1 MGGLGALCFLLA
13 VVGCGSGADTETY
26 IMPSESMA
34 PTFEPEDE
42 ITVNL
47 DAYDSADPEVGD
59 AVVFHPPAG
68 VEGGN
73 QCGVRPS
80 EGEPC
85 PMPMA
90 ARSDQLF
97 LKRIVAGPGDTLS
110 IEDGHPV
117 LNGQIQ
123 KNEPFTV
130 ACVDF
135 GPCNMP
141 RTITILP
148 GHYFMLGDN
157 RPASDD
163 SRFWGPV
170 PGGWILG
177 RAES

>member
-1 MGGLGALCFLLA
+1 MLGVVCLLLA
-13 VVGCGSGADTETY
+13 LVGCESSANTQTY

-34 PTFEPEDE
+34 PTYEPEDE

-47 DAYDSADPEVGD
+47 DAYESAEPEIGD

-68 VEGGN
+68 VEGGAR
-73 QCGVRPS
+73 CGVRPTR
-80 EGEPC
+80 GEPC
-85 PMPMA
+85 PMPTA
-90 ARSDQLF
+90 AASDQLF

-110 IEDGHPV
+110 IKDGHPV
-117 LNGQIQ
+117 LNGQIH
-123 KNEPFTV
+123 KDEPSTV
-130 ACVDF
+130 SCGQF
-135 GPCNMP
+135 GACNMP

-170 PGGWILG
+170 PAGWILG